1 MSGSAHLFKVTVVA
15 LVVAGFCTGAAAN
28 WQESFGG
35 NAFDLPTWTFKIYP
49 SIANTFSPTIT
60 DGPANNDFLTL
71 HEPTSLAA
79 GGSAFAM
86 GFGSAQSFAD
96 VRLSATINLTGDT
109 EGCYQGLGARS
120 TYFED
125 PDGSLSGAPGTVAS
139 AYAMLIHWQRGPANL
154 RIEVV
159 KIVNLSDNMTQYWE
173 IVVPG
178 VGHARSYY
186 AELDVVGSGPVYITG
201 SLYEYKGGPLV
212 ARTPTLIDTNAQ
224 DTWEKPG
231 VGNAVFPAGVSGV
244 FAVNQQPVPA
254 GHRTMVDDVS
264 SVSDGPAAVNPTP
277 ADGAAGVGSHP
288 ILMWTEASFA
298 TGRRLWFGPAGA
310 MSEVLPAPAATIY
323 NPGSLAFGT
332 TYQWRVDQSGPG
344 GAVPGHIWTFTT
356 SLCDTVDD
364 FESYAGD
371 TAIEVAWPHNI
382 PPHPTKGPY
391 HYIFLETGQVAE
403 GSKSMRFEYQNQ
415 YTPYLTMA
423 TRTFATPQN
432 WAATLAKSLVLD
444 FRGRQDNVDQTFFV
458 QVADTTGHQATAT
471 HPFIYAVQSEHWG
484 V

>member
-1 MSGSAHLFKVTVVA
+1 
-15 LVVAGFCTGAAAN
+15 
-28 WQESFGG
+28 
-35 NAFDLPTWTFKIYP
+35 
-49 SIANTFSPTIT
+49 
-60 DGPANNDFLTL
+60 
-71 HEPTSLAA
+71 
-79 GGSAFAM
+79 
-86 GFGSAQSFAD
+86 
-96 VRLSATINLTGDT
+96 
-109 EGCYQGLGARS
+109 
-120 TYFED
+120 
-125 PDGSLSGAPGTVAS
+125 
-139 AYAMLIHWQRGPANL
+139 
-154 RIEVV
+154 
-159 KIVNLSDNMTQYWE
+159 
-173 IVVPG
+173 
-178 VGHARSYY
+178 
-186 AELDVVGSGPVYITG
+186 VGSGPVYITG

-224 DTWEKPG
+224 DAWEKPG

-323 NPGSLAFGT
+323 NPGPLAFGT
-332 TYQWRVDQSGPG
+332 TYQWQVDQFGPG

-356 SLCDTVDD
+356 SLCDAVDD
-364 FESYAGD
+364 FESYADD

-444 FRGRQDNVDQTFFV
+444 FRGRQDNVDQTLFV

-471 HPFIYAVQSEHWG
+471 HPFIYAVQSEHWEQWRISLAEFALGG
-484 V
+484 VDLSAVRSLTVGLGNGTNSGQADGDRDTIYIDAIRLCPAQCVNGGDVDLRADLNGDCIVDFHDLAMTAAGWLNAGTVTP